1 MWLRNTPV
9 YRIRFTFREDFEIKH
24 LSVWWFTYISIFE
37 SASSH
42 DLHWRRLRVYRSRWA
57 GREEIFENISN
68 ELTVGLS
75 QQGFRTLQLRLTGP
89 ALILTGSLLVSSRLV
104 CCLLQ
109 TLREGEPAPLPE
121 EEDLLNKK
129 ASSCDDGRESPNT
142 EPDTTIAKKDTVLFI
157 NVKELEDQ
165 DHWIIFMKKINIY
178 YVFPWSTSSAW
189 YLRSSQCVCHFPWRQ
204 PGALDILIHI
214 SELPWLAT
222 TSKYI
227 HISDW
232 YLCQR

>member
-1 MWLRNTPV
+1 M
-9 YRIRFTFREDFEIKH
+9 
-24 LSVWWFTYISIFE
+24 
-37 SASSH
+37 
-42 DLHWRRLRVYRSRWA
+42 
-57 GREEIFENISN
+57 
-68 ELTVGLS
+68 S

-129 ASSCDDGRESPNT
+129 ASSCEDGRESPNT

-165 DHWIIFMKKINIY
+165 DH
-178 YVFPWSTSSAW
+178 
-189 YLRSSQCVCHFPWRQ
+189 
-204 PGALDILIHI
+204 
-214 SELPWLAT
+214 
-222 TSKYI
+222 
-227 HISDW
+227 
-232 YLCQR
+232 